1 VRPIV
6 FEQTVGW
13 LHPASGGRG
22 VVIAGAHGFE
32 DLCSRRF
39 LTMMARRIAAAGMP
53 VLQFDYPGCG
63 DAANDHT
70 LPDSVAAWT
79 TSIASAI
86 DRLKAETGV
95 ADVLVIG
102 FRLGALLAP
111 AAIAGRDDV
120 AGLALLAPPISGKAY
135 AREMVGLS
143 RMVDAMLPPAADGG
157 KPFDGIEAAGF
168 RISAETAADLRA
180 LEWRDR
186 PAMSP
191 DLDLLLMPAGAAH
204 SDLAGRIAT
213 AGGNVQVETFGG
225 FSRLMSNPTSSDIP
239 QSTLQTVVDWAT
251 KNSRPGA
258 GQREPVIAKPTTPR
272 GMKLES
278 AILDGKIQGRA
289 ILEGDG
295 FRELPLVL
303 DPAPEICG
311 VLCLPAS
318 APVTTEAVLILNA
331 GAIPHVGWARGAVD
345 MARTLARQGIASMRV
360 DLPGLGQSEAAPE
373 KRLFLYDEKGRGDV
387 IRIVDWLERYGFGQ
401 VCAAGIC
408 AGAYQAFHAARY
420 DVRITHLAMVNPL
433 CFSWNSSYALD
444 MGLSKIRHNA
454 NSSRAL
460 REGLGSGDET
470 DGEEPD
476 ARRPVLTSA
485 VSNLGR
491 RALRLSLEL
500 SKSAFS
506 NAWWKRALPNRSVE
520 RWMRKLTERGTHV
533 LIVNCEGDLSIGEVA
548 RHFGP
553 GGERLKRMPGV
564 TTALVF
570 GADHTLTPAPAR
582 AELTARIV
590 RMLSSVTS
598 ER

>member
-70 LPDSVAAWT
+70 LPDSVAAWIA
-79 TSIASAI
+79 SIASAI

-111 AAIAGRDDV
+111 AATAGRDDV

-135 AREMVGLS
+135 VREMVGLS
-143 RMVDAMLPPAADGG
+143 RMVDAMLPPAPDGC
-157 KPFDGIEAAGF
+157 KSFDGIEAAGF
-168 RISAETAADLRA
+168 RISAETVADLRA

-186 PAMSP
+186 PAISP

-204 SDLAGRIAT
+204 SDLADRIAT

-225 FSRLMSNPTSSDIP
+225 FSRLMSNPTSNDIP
-239 QSTLQTVVDWAT
+239 QSTLQTVVDWTT

-258 GQREPVIAKPTTPR
+258 AQREPVIATSTTPR

-278 AILDGKIQGRA
+278 TTLDGKIQGRA

-373 KRLFLYDEKGRGDV
+373 KRLFLYDEKGRDDV

-408 AGAYQAFHAARY
+408 AGAYQAFHAARR
-420 DVRITHLAMVNPL
+420 DVRIAHLAMVNPL

-444 MGLSKIRHNA
+444 MGLSKIRDNA
-454 NSSRAL
+454 GGTRMP
-460 REGLGSGDET
+460 REGSADEM
-470 DGEEPD
+470 DREGPE

-485 VSNLGR
+485 VSKLGR

-520 RWMRKLTERGTHV
+520 RWMRKLTERGTRV
-533 LIVNCEGDLSIGEVA
+533 LIVNCEGDLSIGEIA

-564 TTALVF
+564 TTALIAD
-570 GADHTLTPAPAR
+570 ADHTLTPAPAR

-590 RMLSSVTS
+590 RMLFSRASGQ
-598 ER
+598 